1 MDNSALTWGY
11 LAALL
16 LHCAVPLFIGS
27 MRAGSRKW
35 GQQMKLVVLGLGQC
49 GGRIADEFARL
60 NKRAESR
67 RGVKIITGAYAV
79 NSDEADLSGLETI
92 PSDYQHRI
100 LMGGRKT
107 IGHGVGKIS
116 SLAAEVTKESADKI
130 IDALRVTPRFYE
142 TDAFLLVASGAGG
155 TGSGGLPVLA
165 EIIKKRYSIKPVYS
179 LIVLPFEHEEDDEA
193 RSIVNTAT
201 CLKSA
206 YSVADAVFL
215 ADNQRYVRRDGT
227 LINNM
232 SEINRQIVSP
242 FYNLLCAGEETKR
255 KHIGARVVDAGDI
268 IQTLGGWT
276 TIGYGKSS
284 LGLWMNPLER
294 KRNFRKKGA
303 ETHVA
308 LQAMD
313 EALCELSVDIRP
325 ADVGSAV
332 YVLSAPAK
340 EMSMDAIKETGDYL
354 KQVAPSAQIRGGD
367 YPREKGELSITM
379 VLSQICDVDRV
390 KEYYPKLKECNHVL
404 ERIEKEKAAK
414 VRVQEMTWSDVPVLV
429 TKGNRRH

>member
-1 MDNSALTWGY
+1 
-11 LAALL
+11 
-16 LHCAVPLFIGS
+16 
-27 MRAGSRKW
+27 
-35 GQQMKLVVLGLGQC
+35 MKLVVVGLGQC

-60 NKRAESR
+60 NKRAESHR
-67 RGVKIITGAYAV
+67 RLRIITGAFAV
-79 NSDEADLSGLETI
+79 NTDEADLSGLETI
-92 PSDYQHRI
+92 PADYQHRI

-107 IGHGVGKIS
+107 IGHGVGKVND
-116 SLAAEVTKESADKI
+116 LAAEIARESADKI

-142 TDAFLLVASGAGG
+142 TDAFLLVAAGSGG
-155 TGSGGLPVLA
+155 TGSGSLPVLA
-165 EIIKKRYSIKPVYS
+165 EIIKRRYAIKPVFAMV
-179 LIVLPFEHEEDDEA
+179 VLPFEHEEQDEA
-193 RSIVNTAT
+193 RSIPNVAT
-201 CLKSA
+201 CLKSV

-227 LINNM
+227 LIHNM
-232 SEINRQIVSP
+232 REINKQIVAP
-242 FYNLLCAGEETKR
+242 FYSLLCAGEETKK

-268 IQTLGGWT
+268 IQTLEGWT
-276 TIGYGKSS
+276 TIGYGKLPLS
-284 LGLWMNPLER
+284 LIRFPFER
-294 KRNFRKKGA
+294 KRTFRKKGA

-354 KQVAPSAQIRGGD
+354 KHLAPNAVIRGGD
-367 YPREKGELSITM
+367 YPREQGQLSITT

-390 KEYYPKLKECNHVL
+390 KGYYPRLKELNHVL
-404 ERIEKEKAAK
+404 ERTQKETAAK
-414 VRVQEMTWSDVPVLV
+414 IRVQEMAWSDVPVLLA
-429 TKGNRRH
+429 KGNRRH

>member
-1 MDNSALTWGY
+1 
-11 LAALL
+11 
-16 LHCAVPLFIGS
+16 
-27 MRAGSRKW
+27 
-35 GQQMKLVVLGLGQC
+35 MKLVVIGLGQC

-60 NKRAESR
+60 NKRAESHR
-67 RGVKIITGAYAV
+67 RLRIITGAYAV
-79 NSDEADLSGLETI
+79 NSDEADLTGLETI
-92 PSDYQHRI
+92 PPDYQHRI

-107 IGHGVGKIS
+107 IGHGVGKVNT
-116 SLAAEVTKESADKI
+116 LAAEIAKESSDKI

-142 TDAFLLVASGAGG
+142 TDAFLLVASAAGG
-155 TGSGGLPVLA
+155 TGSGGLSVIT
-165 EIIKKRYSIKPVYS
+165 EILKKRYTVKPVYA
-179 LIVLPFEHEEDDEA
+179 LVVLPFEHEEQDEA
-193 RSIVNTAT
+193 QCIPNAAT
-201 CLKSA
+201 CLKSV

-227 LINNM
+227 LIHNM
-232 SEINRQIVSP
+232 REINKQIVAP
-242 FYNLLCAGEETKR
+242 FYNLLCAGEETK
-255 KHIGARVVDAGDI
+255 KKYIGARVVDAGDI

-276 TIGYGKSS
+276 TIGYGKLPLS
-284 LGLWMNPLER
+284 LIRFPFER
-294 KRNFRKKGA
+294 KRTFRKKGA

-354 KQVAPSAQIRGGD
+354 KHLAPNAVIRGGD
-367 YPREKGELSITM
+367 YPREQGQLSITT

-390 KEYYPKLKECNHVL
+390 KGYYPRLKELNHVL
-404 ERIEKEKAAK
+404 ERTQKETAAK
-414 VRVQEMTWSDVPVLV
+414 IKVQEMTWADVPVLLA
-429 TKGNRRH
+429 KDNRRH